1 MTTKTENNS
10 YLCKKNLQQAA
21 SDAIYHP
28 YNMIRFFLTLSLIV
42 IATSSSC
49 KPPKTMTTDSLVN
62 LGLEYYH
69 ANRYIEALDVLADA
83 MNRADTEGDDPAYMR
98 ALLMIGNTY
107 TLFSDYDQAL
117 HYYELCEERAITVK
131 DEAMVNKARNNMLI
145 CYVEMG
151 KAQEAEAC
159 YKSIGTI
166 YGENT
171 NFNRFYTYHN
181 QALLA
186 KARKDY
192 KLALFMHRQALQ
204 YAQDHDMP
212 AYLIAAQM
220 GQMGTISELLND
232 NQGALDWY
240 LKCKEYAEDGKH
252 FGPLT
257 TACEKLSALYGK
269 LGNEQLEV
277 YYHRRYVSLTDSF
290 FRENEFNSKR
300 SLIAKYEGQH
310 SKRMISSLTTRNH
323 TLTSVIVIIALLLLA
338 LSGLLVYIYWQNRRL
353 RNFQRLLIAK
363 HEEHSRQLTMQN
375 ELYVTL
381 HQQQVQETEEIQ
393 VTPAPTDTIGED
405 ITVTEDNVTE
415 DNAAED
421 NAADEETMNT
431 DVDLLTKEQAD
442 ALLMDIAHV
451 MENANVICDPNFS
464 LSQLARMVSSNTK
477 YVSWVINK
485 NYNKNFKSYLTEYR
499 IREASRLLNNTAVS
513 GNLTI
518 AAIAEQVGYKSPTTF
533 NQAFK
538 RIYGMTPSAYMK
550 VAQQKD

>member
-1 MTTKTENNS
+1 
-10 YLCKKNLQQAA
+10 
-21 SDAIYHP
+21 
-28 YNMIRFFLTLSLIV
+28 MIRFLLTLSFIV
-42 IATSSSC
+42 MAFSASS
-49 KPPKTMTTDSLVN
+49 KPPIADADSLVHI
-62 LGLEYYH
+62 GQQYYH
-69 ANRYIEALDVLADA
+69 ENRFIDALDVLADA
-83 MNRADTEGDDPAYMR
+83 MNRADTEGNDQAYMK

-107 TLFSDYDQAL
+107 TIFSDYDQAL
-117 HYYELCEERAITVK
+117 HYYELCEERALAIK
-131 DEAMVNKARNNMLI
+131 DEAMVNKARNIMLI

-151 KAQEAEAC
+151 KVKEAEEC

-166 YGENT
+166 YSEDT
-171 NFNRFYTYHN
+171 HFNRFYSYHN

-232 NQGALDWY
+232 NRGALDWY

-269 LGNEQLEV
+269 LDNEQLEV

-381 HQQQVQETEEIQ
+381 HQQQVQETAEIL
-393 VTPAPTDTIGED
+393 VTPAPTDTIGEAV
-405 ITVTEDNVTE
+405 TVTEDNVTE
-415 DNAAED
+415 Y

-451 MENANVICDPNFS
+451 MENAIVICDPNFS

>member
-1 MTTKTENNS
+1 
-10 YLCKKNLQQAA
+10 
-21 SDAIYHP
+21 
-28 YNMIRFFLTLSLIV
+28 MIRFLLTLSFIV
-42 IATSSSC
+42 MAFSASS
-49 KPPKTMTTDSLVN
+49 KPPIADADSLVHI
-62 LGLEYYH
+62 GQQYYH
-69 ANRYIEALDVLADA
+69 ENRFIDALDVLADA
-83 MNRADTEGDDPAYMR
+83 MNRADTEGNDQAYMK

-107 TLFSDYDQAL
+107 TIFSDYDQAL
-117 HYYELCEERAITVK
+117 HYYELCEERALAIK

-151 KAQEAEAC
+151 KVKEAEEC

-166 YGENT
+166 YGEDT
-171 NFNRFYTYHN
+171 HFNRFYSYHN

-232 NQGALDWY
+232 NRGALDWY

-269 LGNEQLEV
+269 LDNEQLEV

-381 HQQQVQETEEIQ
+381 HQQQVQETTETRE
-393 VTPAPTDTIGED
+393 
-405 ITVTEDNVTE
+405 TVTDDGLSDDGVT
-415 DNAAED
+415 
-421 NAADEETMNT
+421 DEETMNT
-431 DVDLLTKEQAD
+431 DVDLLSKEQAD
-442 ALLMDIAHV
+442 TLLMDIAHV
-451 MENANVICDPNFS
+451 MENAHAICNPNFS
-464 LSQLARMVSSNTK
+464 LSQLAQMVSSNTK